1 MENSI
6 KTIKIILVDLK
17 MIVKWIGIDST
28 RPSHLID
35 ALQPIETF
43 SRNAIIKRHT
53 ENAYKDITV
62 SDAPIPVFTNRSDT
76 DTFYTEMADT
86 DPIPILGAYHCSQE
100 IHSMLHLFL

>member
-1 MENSI
+1 MDWSEIAIRYLGDLRKWSNHQIKVTDKCTSI
-6 KTIKIILVDLK
+6 
-17 MIVKWIGIDST
+17 
-28 RPSHLID
+28 
-35 ALQPIETF
+35 F
-43 SRNAIIKRHT
+43 N
-53 ENAYKDITV
+53 